1 MICRIA
7 VGNQKGGT
15 AKTTTAISLGSA
27 LARAGRRV
35 LLVDLDPQA
44 NATSA
49 LGVAKD
55 AARSIHGVIT
65 RDEPAGAAIV
75 DTGVER
81 LRLLPSSIDM
91 ASAEVELVPAMA
103 REFRL
108 RASLSQVQD
117 VDFILID
124 CPPSLGLLTL
134 NALVAADHVIVPVQC
149 EYLALEGLAQLLSTI
164 DAVRARL
171 NPQLAILAILLT
183 MEDKRNRL
191 SQQVADEV
199 TKHFPDL
206 VARTRIP
213 RSVRLAEAPSHGQPI
228 DVYDPTSRAATA
240 YAEFAREIE
249 MRLARDAHMS
259 TAGAA
264 S

>member
-1 MICRIA
+1 MSVRIA

-15 AKTTTAISLGSA
+15 AKTSTAISLASA
-27 LARAGRRV
+27 LARTGRRV
-35 LLVDLDPQA
+35 VLIDLDPQG

-49 LGVAKD
+49 LGVSRD
-55 AARSIHGVIT
+55 AARSIHGMLLH
-65 RDEPAGAAIV
+65 DELAPQAVVPTAV
-75 DTGVER
+75 DG
-81 LRLLPSSIDM
+81 LALIPSSGEM
-91 ASAEVELVPAMA
+91 ASAEIELVPTMA

-108 RASLSQVQD
+108 RASLASLQD
-117 VDFILID
+117 HDVVLID
-124 CPPSLGLLTL
+124 CPPSLGLLTI

-164 DAVRARL
+164 DAVKTRL
-171 NPQLAILAILLT
+171 NPQLSILAILLT

-199 TKHFPDL
+199 TRHFPEL

-228 DVYDPTSRAATA
+228 DVYDPSSRAATA
-240 YAEFAREIE
+240 YADFAREIE
-249 MRLARDAHMS
+249 DRLARR
-259 TAGAA
+259 TGVNAA
-264 S
+264 EVAS